1 MTQPSNR
8 EKAQLA
14 VERLEQ
20 EITARDAAG
29 ETLPI
34 NAGALHLGLICQIV
48 GVGRATVQ
56 QNPEF
61 KRVLKAYADRKGVAF
76 SKQSKH
82 PARGSKP
89 AIVSEETGEDLV
101 PASWLRDEKRRADA
115 AERRVAELLAR
126 TAELVAEVQRLKATD
141 ELIASGRR
149 FTPTPTSPQSSLDLK
164 GPNK

>member
-8 EKAQLA
+8 KKAHLA

-20 EITARDAAG
+20 EIAARDATG
-29 ETLPI
+29 ETLPL

-61 KRVLKAYADRKGVAF
+61 KRALKAYADRKGVAF
-76 SKQSKH
+76 SKQSKRPVH
-82 PARGSKP
+82 GSAPANHSGQT
-89 AIVSEETGEDLV
+89 EEDLV
-101 PASWLRDEKRRADA
+101 PASRLRDEQRRADA

-126 TAELVAEVQRLKATD
+126 NAELMAEVQRLKATD

-149 FTPTPTSPQSSLDLK
+149 FAPTTTSSQSFLDLK
-164 GPNK
+164 GTK